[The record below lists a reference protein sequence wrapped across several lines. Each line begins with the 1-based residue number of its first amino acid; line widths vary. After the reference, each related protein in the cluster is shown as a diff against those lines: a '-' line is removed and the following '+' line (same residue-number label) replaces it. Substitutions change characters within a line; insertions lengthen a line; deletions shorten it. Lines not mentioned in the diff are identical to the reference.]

1 MAGRELTVSRVVHAP
16 REEVWRVLT
25 DLEGAPSTLRG
36 VTKVEV
42 LDGAPYDVGT
52 RWSETRKILGKE
64 ETQTMEVTG
73 CDPPHRTVVE
83 SRSAGVLY
91 RTVFTLEPADA
102 GTGKATGH
110 ATELSVC
117 FGASHP
123 DPTLLQRV
131 TVAVFGR
138 VGAALTSRLL
148 AQDLE
153 DIADRA
159 ESSA

>member
-1 MAGRELTVSRVVHAP
+1 MAARELTVSRVVHASAQ
-16 REEVWRVLT
+16 EVWQVLT
-25 DLEGAPSTLRG
+25 DLEGAPETLRG
-36 VTKVEV
+36 VSKVEV
-42 LDGAPYDVGT
+42 LEGSTYDVGT
-52 RWSETRKILGKE
+52 RWAETRRMLGKE

-83 SRSAGVLY
+83 ARSAGVLY
-91 RTVFTLEPADA
+91 RTTFSLEPAED
-102 GTGKATGH
+102 G
-110 ATELSVC
+110 TELTVC

-138 VGAALTSRLL
+138 VGEALTSRLL

-153 DIADRA
+153 DIAARA
-159 ESSA
+159 ESTP

>member
-1 MAGRELTVSRVVHAP
+1 MAGRELTVSRVVHASP
-16 REEVWRVLT
+16 EEVWQVLT
-25 DLEGAPSTLRG
+25 DLEGAPETLRG
-36 VTKVEV
+36 VSRVEV
-42 LDGAPYDVGT
+42 LEGSTYDVGT
-52 RWSETRKILGKE
+52 RWAETRRILGKE

-91 RTVFTLEPADA
+91 RTMFSLEPAED
-102 GTGKATGH
+102 GTLLT
-110 ATELSVC
+110 VC

-138 VGAALTSRLL
+138 VGEALTSRLL

-153 DIADRA
+153 DIAARA
-159 ESSA
+159 ESSP

>member
-1 MAGRELTVSRVVHAP
+1 MAGRELKVSRVVHASA
-16 REEVWRVLT
+16 EEVWRVLT
-25 DLEGAPSTLRG
+25 DLEGAPETLRG
-36 VTKVEV
+36 VTRVEV
-42 LDGAPYDVGT
+42 LEGQPYDVGT
-52 RWSETRKILGKE
+52 RWAETRKILGKE

-73 CDPPHRTVVE
+73 ADPPHRTVVE
-83 SRSAGVLY
+83 SRSSGVLY
-91 RTVFTLEPADA
+91 RTVFTLDEVAD
-102 GTGKATGH
+102 G
-110 ATELSVC
+110 TELSVC

-153 DIADRA
+153 DIAARA
-159 ESSA
+159 ESPA

>member
-1 MAGRELTVSRVVHAP
+1 MAGRELTVSRLVHASP
-16 REEVWRVLT
+16 EEVWQVLT
-25 DLEGAPSTLRG
+25 DLEGAPATLRG
-36 VTKVEV
+36 VTRVEV
-42 LDGAPYDVGT
+42 LDGASYDVGT
-52 RWSETRKILGKE
+52 RWTETRKILGKE

-83 SRSAGVLY
+83 SRSTGVLY
-91 RTVFTLEPADA
+91 RTVFTLQPAE
-102 GTGKATGH
+102 GG
-110 ATELSVC
+110 TELNVC

-131 TVAVFGR
+131 TGAVFGR

-153 DIADRA
+153 DIAARA
-159 ESSA
+159 ESSD